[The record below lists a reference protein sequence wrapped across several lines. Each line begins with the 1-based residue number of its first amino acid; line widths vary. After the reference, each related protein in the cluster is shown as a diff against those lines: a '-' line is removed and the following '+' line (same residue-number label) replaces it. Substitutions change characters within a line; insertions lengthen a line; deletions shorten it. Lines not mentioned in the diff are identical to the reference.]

1 MEATSSTL
9 RSKVSSLFSSNIENR
24 DLSTKKSP
32 KSNSCAS
39 TPTKMM
45 EKPEKGKKLYLDKSV
60 APGAQV
66 RNQFQHEIFIIYKRC
81 ALTSKKLQVR
91 SHNNMMKNPRTK
103 WWGKKEPKELLSVGN
118 NESMNAKN
126 EICTHGVN
134 SMEKERGCMGL
145 VVSDWLQE
153 LLTEADFIGY
163 AHRGEEHARNKQ
175 MHFPEREPLV

>member
-1 MEATSSTL
+1 MDFFNFFSHSPWIVLYLSRSLPNPTTSKQAPQTRHEQRGTQGTQFKKSEMEASSSTL

-60 APGAQV
+60 APRAQV

-81 ALTSKKLQVR
+81 ALTSKKLQLR

-103 WWGKKEPKELLSVGN
+103 
-118 NESMNAKN
+118 
-126 EICTHGVN
+126 
-134 SMEKERGCMGL
+134 
-145 VVSDWLQE
+145 
-153 LLTEADFIGY
+153 
-163 AHRGEEHARNKQ
+163 
-175 MHFPEREPLV
+175 